1 MDCRRCEPVPE
12 EVRRAADLLERRWL
26 LSVLYAALAGAL
38 RFNEF
43 RQALEGVP
51 ARTLTDR
58 LRELEAA
65 GLIER
70 RVLDTRPPRT
80 EYRLTEEGRALAPVV
95 EALGRYA
102 AAAPGRA
109 GRHRRMAHR
118 TVPAAR

>member
-1 MDCRRCEPVPE
+1 MGCRRCEPVPE

-43 RQALEGVP
+43 RQALDGVP

-70 RVLDTRPPRT
+70 RVLDGRPPVV

-95 EALGRYA
+95 EAVGRYA
-102 AAAPGRA
+102 RRRPRRPPSPRA
-109 GRHRRMAHR
+109 GAP
-118 TVPAAR
+118 VS